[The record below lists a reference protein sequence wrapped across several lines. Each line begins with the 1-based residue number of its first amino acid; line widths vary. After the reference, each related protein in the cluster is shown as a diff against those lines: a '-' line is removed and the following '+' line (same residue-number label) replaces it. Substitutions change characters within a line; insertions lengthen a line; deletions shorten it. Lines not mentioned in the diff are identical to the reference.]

1 MWQSFEKSIRL
12 SQIEQILPMLL
23 RNALRTFVIEGVAC
37 QLPSSTASHSS
48 ITNFLSMRM
57 IPVRKSSRKTVVL
70 TFELPT

>member
-37 QLPSSTASHSS
+37 QLPSITVSHSS